1 MKVYIARGGNVW
13 TASLDSADAVVR
25 CARQLRDQKAIDSIK
40 LVTTSGDWS
49 VSSMDGTLTSSE
61 EITEIE
67 MDDGEIPYRALE
79 AIRDGISILRA
90 TQSEWGREI
99 DALAEAEDVLDA
111 KWGCKY
117 DPYLYTQD

>member
-1 MKVYIARGGNVW
+1 MDSSATGLP
-13 TASLDSADAVVR
+13 LD
-25 CARQLRDQKAIDSIK
+25 L
-40 LVTTSGDWS
+40 
-49 VSSMDGTLTSSE
+49 SE

-67 MDDGEIPYRALE
+67 MDEGEIPYRALE

-99 DALAEAEDVLDA
+99 DALAEAEYVLYS